1 MQYGVFHKTALILLI
16 TFSHFYPLDSML
28 KILLSLYVSFLMLT
42 CYAQPIIPEWSGPS
56 DLVVE
61 DPNKIISDLTS
72 LIIETTKVLLTW
84 KVNGDTPDFFSIERS
99 DNGKSYEVITV
110 LNNLSPQALFQWTDD
125 APKKGK
131 SFYRIRYSFKQGAP
145 FYSKT
150 IPVSIAGYIAFK
162 FYPNPVDHILIVR
175 SEAPIDVQ
183 ISDATG
189 KIRISQLRVK
199 GLYTINVS
207 SLEKGVYLIRF
218 SNKMTNVMSQEKLI
232 KN

>member
-1 MQYGVFHKTALILLI
+1 MFKL
-16 TFSHFYPLDSML
+16 
-28 KILLSLYVSFLMLT
+28 LLSLFVSVLT
-42 CYAQPIIPEWSGPS
+42 LACYAQPTLPEWSGPT

-61 DPNKIISDLTS
+61 DPNKIIAELNSN
-72 LIIETTKVLLTW
+72 INENAKVQLSW
-84 KVNGDTPDFFSIERS
+84 KVNGDLPEFFTIERS

-110 LNNLSPQALFQWTDD
+110 LNNLTPQPSYQWTDD

-131 SFYRIRYSFKQGAP
+131 TFYRIRYSFKAGLP
-145 FYSKT
+145 LYSKT
-150 IPVSIAGYIAFK
+150 IAVSIAGYIAFK

-175 SEAPIDVQ
+175 SDAPIDVQ
-183 ISDATG
+183 ISDAAG
-189 KIRISQLRVK
+189 RLRISQPRVH

-218 SNKMTNVMSQEKLI
+218 SNKLTNVMSQEKLI